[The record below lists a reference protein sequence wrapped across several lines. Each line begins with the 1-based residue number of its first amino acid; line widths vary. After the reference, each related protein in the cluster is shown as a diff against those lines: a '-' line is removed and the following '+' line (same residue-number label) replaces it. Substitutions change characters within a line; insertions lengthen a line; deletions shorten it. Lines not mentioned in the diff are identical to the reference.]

1 MERQMGITEAREKM
15 AEIVEQVQYQGNS
28 FIINRHGKP
37 AAAVVPIEVYENWK
51 QQRNELFDLIR
62 QMQQRANLDPQEAE
76 RLAAEAVAAARKQA
90 QETS

>member
-62 QMQQRANLDPQEAE
+62 QMQQRANLDPEEAE

>member
-37 AAAVVPIEVYENWK
+37 AAAVVPVEVYENWK

-62 QMQQRANLDPQEAE
+62 QMQERANLDPEEAE
-76 RLAAEAVAAARKQA
+76 RLAAEAVAAVRLQA
-90 QETS
+90 QPAS